1 MKLEQCRKCRMHKT
15 YKISGTCGI
24 VLCAVFGD
32 GVRERS
38 VWLNTRENNYRVNC
52 PIDIAE

>member
-1 MKLEQCRKCRMHKT
+1 MKLDQCRKCTMHKT
-15 YKISGTCGI
+15 YKISGTCGV

-38 VWLNTRENNYRVNC
+38 VWLNTREDSYRVNC
-52 PIDIAE
+52 PIEPIR